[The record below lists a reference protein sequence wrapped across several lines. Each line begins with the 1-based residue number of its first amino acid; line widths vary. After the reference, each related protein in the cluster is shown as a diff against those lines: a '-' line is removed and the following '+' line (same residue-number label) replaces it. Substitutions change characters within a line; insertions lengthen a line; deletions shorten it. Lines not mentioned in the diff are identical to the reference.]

1 MGQFPGR
8 TAVSR
13 KQCGEETRKTEL
25 KIVQRIRTES
35 QFSAYCPAGEAAA
48 LPTNNRGQRWPHDRG
63 FGSGQRECDGGT
75 GARGGR

>member
-1 MGQFPGR
+1 MP
-8 TAVSR
+8 R

-48 LPTNNRGQRWPHDRG
+48 LPTNNRGQRWPHEGALAAARESAMG
-63 FGSGQRECDGGT
+63 GQGQEEEGNPG
-75 GARGGR
+75 